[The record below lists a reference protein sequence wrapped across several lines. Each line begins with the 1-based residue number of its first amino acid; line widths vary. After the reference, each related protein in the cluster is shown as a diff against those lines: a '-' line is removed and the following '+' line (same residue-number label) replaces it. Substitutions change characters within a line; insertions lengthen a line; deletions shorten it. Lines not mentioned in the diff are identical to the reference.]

1 MSPQPQMEPSA
12 KMSPEVN
19 KQLRSLAH
27 DLSNSIE
34 TVMQA
39 TYLLA
44 QSQLDDT
51 SKKWAELIDTAIRDA
66 ARINRELRDILRSQ
80 TEK

>member
-1 MSPQPQMEPSA
+1 MEPSA
-12 KMSPEVN
+12 KMPAEVN
-19 KQLRSLAH
+19 KQLRALAH

-39 TYLLA
+39 TYLLG
-44 QSQLDDT
+44 QSKLDDT

-66 ARINRELRDILRSQ
+66 ARINREIREILRAQS
-80 TEK
+80 E

>member
-1 MSPQPQMEPSA
+1 MSPQPQMEPTA
-12 KMSPEVN
+12 KMPAEVN

-39 TYLLA
+39 TYLLS
-44 QSQLDDT
+44 QSKLDDT

-66 ARINRELRDILRSQ
+66 ARINREIREILRAQS
-80 TEK
+80 